1 MSLPTLSNLVNEYP
15 KSMKLVKLA
24 RLHRF
29 LKQDQLQ
36 LVPLFSP
43 NFLQVLLALLNKLVN
58 LFSENTTMKTNKKYA
73 FAALLMQAQAKL
85 PNSFKFFLSKKGGI
99 T

>member
-1 MSLPTLSNLVNEYP
+1 
-15 KSMKLVKLA
+15 MKLIKLA
-24 RLHRF
+24 RFHRF

-36 LVPLFSP
+36 LVSLFSQ
-43 NFLQVLLALLNKLVN
+43 NFLQVLLTPLNKPVN

-85 PNSFKFFLSKKGGI
+85 PNSFKFFLSKKRGI

>member
-1 MSLPTLSNLVNEYP
+1 
-15 KSMKLVKLA
+15 MKLIKLA
-24 RLHRF
+24 RFHRF

-36 LVPLFSP
+36 LVSLFSQ
-43 NFLQVLLALLNKLVN
+43 NFLQVLLTPLNKPVN

-85 PNSFKFFLSKKGGI
+85 P
-99 T
+99 